1 MRISDWSSDVCSSDL
16 WHAFDEASAV
26 SWQPT
31 SDAAIQHVHRW
42 LGGGPPPP
50 PQEPI
55 AFDADGKTIAR
66 DAHGNALGG
75 VRLPE
80 LEVPIASYRG
90 QGARHFLAGETHPFA
105 ANELTRLYPDH
116 QNYVDR
122 VPNAAQAAL
131 AAGELGGAA
140 GRERG

>member
-1 MRISDWSSDVCSSDL
+1 MCQLCVVSVFFVMRRRPPRSTRTDTLFPYTTLFRSWESAGASHGPAELLKIIRGKEDRDGVGSR

-55 AFDADGKTIAR
+55 AFDPAATTIAR
-66 DAHGNALGG
+66 DPHGKDRKSVVKGNRGSIRVDPGG
-75 VRLPE
+75 
-80 LEVPIASYRG
+80 
-90 QGARHFLAGETHPFA
+90 
-105 ANELTRLYPDH
+105 
-116 QNYVDR
+116 
-122 VPNAAQAAL
+122 
-131 AAGELGGAA
+131 
-140 GRERG
+140 